1 MIKWTVSK
9 EDMELIRAIV
19 LKAEHM
25 GILNGDRMTS
35 LMDITACHANGT
47 QLRLKDLLNASK
59 GDFVHD
65 ISGISAYLNRETGQ
79 LKNCF
84 LPRYAR

>member
-1 MIKWTVSK
+1 MIKLTASK
-9 EDMELIRAIV
+9 EDTELIMAIV

-25 GILNGDRMTS
+25 GILNSDRMTS